1 MNQAIKDEIIR
12 LAGAENVLANE
23 PMARHTTFRVGGP
36 ADLLVC
42 PKNPELLRELVVV
55 LEKNGEPYQ
64 LIGRGS
70 NLLVSDEGYR
80 GVILALCDLKREPG
94 TDAHLEAD
102 EGSRTADSESESE
115 SEHENL
121 TDEGTCLPGLL
132 AVSADGTKITAG
144 AGVSLGRTA
153 GIAYRLG
160 LGGMEFAAGIPG
172 SVGGAIVMNA
182 GAYGGEMKQIVSA
195 VTLLDPSGEIRR
207 LSTEEMHFGY
217 RTSLLKEIK
226 AVVLSAEFTLTPEDP
241 AQIREKMDDFAARRR
256 DKQPLNYPSAGSTFK
271 RPEGHFAGQLI
282 EEAGLRGFRIG
293 DAQVSEKH
301 CGFVINRGAATASQI
316 RELISEVQRRVY
328 EQSGIH
334 LETEVILLGE

>member
-55 LEKNGEPYQ
+55 LEKSGEPYQ

-102 EGSRTADSESESE
+102 EGSRTEDAGSD
-115 SEHENL
+115 HEKR
-121 TDEGTCLPGLL
+121 TDGGSSLPGLL
-132 AVSADGTKITAG
+132 SVSADGTKITAG

-207 LSTEEMHFGY
+207 LSGEEMHFGY

-241 AQIREKMDDFAARRR
+241 AQIRAKMDDFAARRR